1 MKMKR
6 VLCAGLAALMLTTTV
21 SAAFPDAQNHW
32 AKASIDRWSSYGVV
46 KGGSDG
52 NFAPDQSITRGQMAV
67 ILCAVCGWQD
77 VAENTFSDLK
87 GDEWYAPYVLKANAA
102 GAMAGANG
110 MIRPNDPITRQEAAV
125 MMYKAL
131 FMESA
136 QGGKTFADQGEI
148 ADWALNQVT
157 SMAANGYITGTPDG
171 RFLPKG
177 YITRAETVTIL
188 NQAVSGFYNR
198 AGAYS
203 RDCARAVVCAPG
215 VTLQSMTVKG
225 DLIVAPGATGAET
238 TLYNLSVEGR
248 TILQSDRDGLIEAG
262 GKCDFGKMLVL
273 GDGGRVKLS
282 GEVKMDALS
291 VDASDVRITGVP
303 KGTSVTVAEG
313 AEKVYVNGTLMAPGE
328 GKAVK
333 GDDPFVDGPVIDIV
347 VGE

>member
-1 MKMKR
+1 MKMKQ
-6 VLCAGLAALMLTTTV
+6 LICAGLAALMMTATV
-21 SAAFPDAQNHW
+21 SASFPDAQNHW
-32 AKASIDRWSSYGVV
+32 AKVSIDRWSGYGVV
-46 KGGSDG
+46 KGGTDG

-67 ILCAVCGWQD
+67 ILCAVCGWRE

-131 FMESA
+131 FMQPA
-136 QGGKTFADQGEI
+136 QGGKTFTDQAEI
-148 ADWALNQVT
+148 ADWALDQVT
-157 SMAANGYITGTPDG
+157 SMAANGYISGTPDG
-171 RFLPKG
+171 SFLPKG

-203 RDCARAVVCAPG
+203 RNCARAVVCAPG
-215 VTLQSMTVKG
+215 VTLQSMTVSG

-248 TILQSDRDGLIEAG
+248 TILQADRNGLIEAG
-262 GKCDFGKMLVL
+262 GSCAFGEMLIL
-273 GDGGRVKLS
+273 GDGGRVKLA
-282 GEVKMDALS
+282 GTVEMDALR
-291 VDASDVRITGVP
+291 VEASDVRITGVP
-303 KGTSVTVAEG
+303 EGTPVTVAEG
-313 AEKVYVNGTLMAPGE
+313 AEKVYVNGALMAPGE

-333 GDDPFVDGPVIDIV
+333 GDDPFVDGPVIDVIV
-347 VGE
+347 GG